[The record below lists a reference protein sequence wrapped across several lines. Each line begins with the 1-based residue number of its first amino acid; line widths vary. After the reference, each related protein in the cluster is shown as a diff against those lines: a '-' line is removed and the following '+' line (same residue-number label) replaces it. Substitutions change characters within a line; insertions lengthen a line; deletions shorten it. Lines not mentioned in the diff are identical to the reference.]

1 MTFSPTTSELM
12 YQGFLEN
19 DELTWYEFTSDLKG
33 NVRLT
38 WKTKRIEKK
47 VLRKKKKEKK
57 VKKEQQ
63 SLLQWVK

>member
-1 MTFSPTTSELM
+1 MTFYPTVSELM

-47 VLRKKKKEKK
+47 QRIEKKEKK
-57 VKKEQQ
+57 MKKEQQ
-63 SLLQWVK
+63 SLLQWTK